1 MSTMDQFGHQ
11 VAAMVEPGE
20 TQTFRSE
27 NIGIV
32 SSLYQCVPIC
42 DFSVCSIVKNIQ
54 KSFVFP
60 VIEAKSVPTDTE
72 TPVVFGV
79 GSPKT
84 RSSGSNHTDAGMK
97 QGILLEAETI
107 DNIAEGKTIPT
118 LLASGP
124 KYSIELFLSFHSF
137 FSVSAIPGDHLLI
150 WSSHYTTLSD
160 LLPESEYVHRYTFQL
175 IN

>member
-1 MSTMDQFGHQ
+1 M
-11 VAAMVEPGE
+11 
-20 TQTFRSE
+20 
-27 NIGIV
+27 
-32 SSLYQCVPIC
+32 
-42 DFSVCSIVKNIQ
+42 
-54 KSFVFP
+54 
-60 VIEAKSVPTDTE
+60 
-72 TPVVFGV
+72 VFGV

-84 RSSGSNHTDAGMK
+84 RSSGSNHPNVSMK

-107 DNIAEGKTIPT
+107 DNIAEGKTITT

-124 KYSIELFLSFHSF
+124 KYSIELFLSFHSIF

-160 LLPESEYVHRYTFQL
+160 LLPESEYVHRYTFKL